1 MKGLKGAHALAL
13 ALALAPVGGSAQTY
27 RDSSGT
33 IVQGVFPL
41 PYGYT
46 PLPPGQH
53 NFALTSS
60 TALTIPTGARYATIC
75 ASTASVKY
83 TTDGTTTPTASV
95 GMPLPAGACVALS
108 GATVLANFLAISAT
122 GTLDV
127 EFFQ

>member
-1 MKGLKGAHALAL
+1 MKGLKGAHAL

-53 NFALTSS
+53 NLALTSS

-75 ASTASVKY
+75 AS
-83 TTDGTTTPTASV
+83 TASV

>member
-1 MKGLKGAHALAL
+1 MKGLKGAHAL